1 MRITCPSCDA
11 VYQVPDGAIGP
22 AGRRVRC
29 RSCDTSWLEPPRT
42 QSAATPVPPPLPVLP
57 AAPAPLAE
65 AEPAETAVAVR
76 ARPAKARWRPR
87 VPWLVLALGAAVVA
101 LGGVAAVVAFGSD
114 EVASH
119 LGLTDRHSPLG
130 IAIDGTPDWR
140 LIAGGSQLFV
150 VSGRIWNPT
159 AETQPVPDIRAEL
172 KDARGHSVY
181 RWTIARP
188 AARLAPGA
196 AVTFDGAAVDVPASS
211 AKVSVSFD
219 GPAG

>member
-1 MRITCPSCDA
+1 
-11 VYQVPDGAIGP
+11 
-22 AGRRVRC
+22 
-29 RSCDTSWLEPPRT
+29 
-42 QSAATPVPPPLPVLP
+42 
-57 AAPAPLAE
+57 
-65 AEPAETAVAVR
+65 
-76 ARPAKARWRPR
+76 
-87 VPWLVLALGAAVVA
+87 VLALGAAVVA

-119 LGLTDRHSPLG
+119 LGLSDRRSPLG
-130 IAIDGTPDWR
+130 IAINGTPDWR

-159 AETQPVPDIRAEL
+159 SETQPVPDIRAEL
-172 KDARGHSVY
+172 KDGQGRTVY

-211 AKVSVSFD
+211 AKVGVSFD